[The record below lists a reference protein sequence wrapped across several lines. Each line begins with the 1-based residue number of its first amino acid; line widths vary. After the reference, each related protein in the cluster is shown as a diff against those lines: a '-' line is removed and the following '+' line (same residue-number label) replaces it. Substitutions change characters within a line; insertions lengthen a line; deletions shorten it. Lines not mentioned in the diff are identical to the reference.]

1 MLKPL
6 ADLSRPVSLSS
17 KEKAGSVQ
25 SDVHSQPNLFQSV
38 LGYLG
43 VLLRLERRLLA
54 LVFSYSLA
62 IGLFSLIVP
71 LTVQELVNTFAFAIQ
86 PVTIVTLAG
95 IMVAALLFVGAFKAL
110 QYYAV
115 EMLERRFFARV
126 AIGMAQQLP
135 HLQFL
140 GFKPRYANYF
150 VETVFMQRALSVLL
164 VDLINVVVGG
174 TVGMTIL
181 VFYHPYF
188 LLYGALLLAGFNVVF
203 FLMSHGGLKAT
214 IDMSHA
220 KYETLH
226 WMQEISY
233 NLLHFKATDSQS
245 ILMQRTDELVAKYI
259 DTRQTRFNILVR
271 QYLASVGWQAVAQSG
286 LIATAGWLVSIG
298 QLTLGQLVAAEVVV
312 SGLLASFDGVVK
324 RMGHIYYFLTGL
336 TELDYV
342 FSLPKD
348 QASATLSVPL
358 PDPTI
363 HGIRV
368 TCKDLTVEHSGM
380 PPIFSQFNLE
390 VTPGEKVGIYASTTI
405 AKTAL
410 ARVLSGLEAP
420 TGGVIRYN
428 GVDLRHLD
436 LNAINRCRGFML
448 DSQLTLF
455 EGTIEDNIVLGRSYI
470 PYSDVRWALRFV
482 ELEED
487 VDALPQGLKTH
498 IRAPGKILAPTH
510 IMRIL
515 LARAILSRPQI
526 LVFDGILHNLQ
537 PALRETV
544 LRRLCSKDEPW
555 SVIFVSNDPN
565 LTAHIDRRL
574 ILD

>member
-1 MLKPL
+1 M
-6 ADLSRPVSLSS
+6 DRSS
-17 KEKAGSVQ
+17 
-25 SDVHSQPNLFQSV
+25 DQPNLFQSV
-38 LGYLG
+38 IGYLG
-43 VLLRLERRLLA
+43 IIFRLERRLLA

-86 PVTIVTLAG
+86 PVTIATLAG
-95 IMVAALLFVGAFKAL
+95 VMVAALLFVGAFKAL

-115 EMLERRFFARV
+115 EVLERRFFARV

-135 HLQFL
+135 QLQIL

-164 VDLINVVVGG
+164 VELINVVVGG
-174 TVGMTIL
+174 TVGMGIL

-214 IDMSHA
+214 IAMSHA
-220 KYETLH
+220 KYDTLH
-226 WMQEISY
+226 WMQELSF

-245 ILMQRTDELVAKYI
+245 LVMQRTDELVSRYI
-259 DTRQTRFNILVR
+259 HSRQTRFSILIR
-271 QYLASVGWQAVAQSG
+271 QYLGSVGWQAVAQSG

-312 SGLLASFDGVVK
+312 SGLLNSFDGVVK

-336 TELDYV
+336 RELDFL

-348 QASATLSVPL
+348 HESAELAVPL

-368 TCKDLTVEHSGM
+368 TCRDLSLQHSGM
-380 PPIFSQFNLE
+380 TPLFRQFNLE
-390 VTPGEKVGIYASTTI
+390 VTPGEKIGVYANTTA

-410 ARVLSGLEAP
+410 ARVLSGLETP

-436 LNAINRCRGFML
+436 RNAINRCRGFMI

-455 EGTIEDNIVLGRSYI
+455 EGTIEDNILLGRSYV

-487 VDALPQGLKTH
+487 VDALPQGMKTNV
-498 IRAPGKILAPTH
+498 RSPGKVLGPSH
-510 IMRIL
+510 VMRIL

-537 PALRETV
+537 PNLRETII
-544 LRRLCSKDEPW
+544 RRLCSKDEPW

-565 LTAHIDRRL
+565 LTPHVDRRV
-574 ILD
+574 ILES

>member
-1 MLKPL
+1 M
-6 ADLSRPVSLSS
+6 
-17 KEKAGSVQ
+17 Q
-25 SDVHSQPNLFQSV
+25 SQVGNQPSLFQSMLSCLSV
-38 LGYLG
+38 LF
-43 VLLRLERRLLA
+43 RLERRILA
-54 LVFSYSLA
+54 LIFSYSLA

-86 PVTIVTLAG
+86 PITIVTLAG
-95 IMVAALLFVGAFKAL
+95 VMVAGLLFVGAFRAL
-110 QYYAV
+110 QFYAV
-115 EMLERRFFARV
+115 EVLERRIFARV
-126 AIGMAQQLP
+126 ALGMAQQLP
-135 HLQFL
+135 YLQFL

-150 VETVFMQRALSVLL
+150 METVFMQRALSVLL
-164 VDLINVVVGG
+164 VDLINVIVGG
-174 TVGMTIL
+174 AVGMTIL

-188 LLYGALLLAGFNVVF
+188 LLYNALLLAGFTVVF

-214 IDMSHA
+214 IDMSDA

-226 WMQEISY
+226 WLQEISY
-233 NLLHFKATDSQS
+233 NLLHFKATDSQAL
-245 ILMQRTDELVAKYI
+245 LMRRTDELVHSYVE
-259 DTRQTRFNILVR
+259 TRQTRFGVLIR
-271 QYLASVGWQAVAQSG
+271 QYLGSVGWQAVAHSG
-286 LIATAGWLVSIG
+286 LLATAGWLLSVG

-312 SGLLASFDGVVK
+312 SGLLMSFDAVVK
-324 RMGHIYYFLTGL
+324 RMGHIFYFLTGL
-336 TELDYV
+336 NELDFL

-368 TCKDLTVEHSGM
+368 TCKDLAVIHPGM
-380 PPIFSQFNLE
+380 PPIFEHFNLE
-390 VTPGEKVGIYASTTI
+390 VTPGEKIGVYASTTT

-410 ARVLSGLEAP
+410 ARVLAGLETP
-420 TGGVIRYN
+420 TGGVLRYN

-436 LNAINRCRGFML
+436 LQAINRCRGFMI

-470 PYSDVRWALRFV
+470 PYSDVRWALRFT

-487 VDALPQGLKTH
+487 VDSLPQGIKTH

-515 LARAILSRPQI
+515 LARAILARPQI
-526 LVFDGILHNLQ
+526 LIFDGILHTMQ
-537 PALRETV
+537 PTMRETV

-565 LTAHIDRRL
+565 LTPHVDRRI

>member
-1 MLKPL
+1 MQNQ
-6 ADLSRPVSLSS
+6 V
-17 KEKAGSVQ
+17 GY
-25 SDVHSQPNLFQSV
+25 QPNLFQSM
-38 LGYLG
+38 LACLG
-43 VLLRLERRLLA
+43 VLFRMERRILA
-54 LVFSYSLA
+54 LIFSYSLA

-86 PVTIVTLAG
+86 PITIVTLAG
-95 IMVAALLFVGAFKAL
+95 IMVAGLLFVGAFRAL
-110 QYYAV
+110 QFYAV
-115 EMLERRFFARV
+115 EVLERRVFARI
-126 AIGMAQQLP
+126 ALAMAQQLP
-135 HLQFL
+135 NLQFL

-150 VETVFMQRALSVLL
+150 METVFMQRALSVLL
-164 VDLINVVVGG
+164 VDLINVIVGG
-174 TVGMTIL
+174 AVGMTIL

-188 LLYGALLLAGFNVVF
+188 LLYNALLLAGFNVVF

-226 WMQEISY
+226 WLQEISY
-233 NLLHFKATDSQS
+233 NLLHFKATDSQAL
-245 ILMQRTDELVAKYI
+245 LMRRTDELVQSYVE
-259 DTRQTRFNILVR
+259 TRQTRFGILIR
-271 QYLASVGWQAVAQSG
+271 QYLGSVGWQAIAHSG
-286 LIATAGWLVSIG
+286 LLATAGWLLSIG
-298 QLTLGQLVAAEVVV
+298 QLTIGQLVAAEVVV
-312 SGLLASFDGVVK
+312 SGLLLGFDAVVK

-336 TELDYV
+336 NELDFL

-368 TCKDLTVEHSGM
+368 TCKDLAVIHPGL
-380 PPIFSQFNLE
+380 PPIFEHFDLE
-390 VTPGEKVGIYASTTI
+390 ITPGEKVGIYASTTT
-405 AKTAL
+405 AKTSL
-410 ARVLSGLEAP
+410 ARVLAGLETP
-420 TGGVIRYN
+420 TGGVLRYN

-436 LNAINRCRGFML
+436 LHAINRCRGFMI

-470 PYSDVRWALRFV
+470 PYSDVRWALRFT
-482 ELEED
+482 ELEEE

-498 IRAPGKILAPTH
+498 VRAPGKILAPTH

-515 LARAILSRPQI
+515 LARAILSRPQMLI
-526 LVFDGILHNLQ
+526 FDGIIHNMQ
-537 PALRETV
+537 PALRETI

-565 LTAHIDRRL
+565 LTPHIDRR
-574 ILD
+574 IVLD

>member
-1 MLKPL
+1 M
-6 ADLSRPVSLSS
+6 
-17 KEKAGSVQ
+17 Q
-25 SDVHSQPNLFQSV
+25 SHVENQPNLFQSM

-43 VLLRLERRLLA
+43 LLFRLERRILA
-54 LVFSYSLA
+54 LIVSYSLA

-86 PVTIVTLAG
+86 PITIVTLAG
-95 IMVAALLFVGAFKAL
+95 VMTAALLFVGAFRAL
-110 QYYAV
+110 QYYSV
-115 EMLERRFFARV
+115 EVLERRVFARV

-135 HLQFL
+135 HMKFL

-150 VETVFMQRALSVLL
+150 METVFMQRALSVLL
-164 VDLINVVVGG
+164 VDLINVIVGG
-174 TVGMTIL
+174 AVGMTIL

-188 LLYGALLLAGFNVVF
+188 LLYNALLLAGFTVVF
-203 FLMSHGGLKAT
+203 FLLSHGGLKAT

-226 WMQEISY
+226 WLQEISY

-245 ILMQRTDELVAKYI
+245 LLMKKTDHLVNQYVE
-259 DTRQTRFNILVR
+259 TRQSRFNILIR
-271 QYLASVGWQAVAQSG
+271 QYLGSVGWQAFAHSG
-286 LIATAGWLVSIG
+286 LIATAGWLLSIG

-312 SGLLASFDGVVK
+312 SGLLLSFDAVVK
-324 RMGHIYYFLTGL
+324 RMGHIYYFMTGL
-336 TELDYV
+336 SELDFI

-348 QASATLSVPL
+348 QASAALSVPL

-368 TCKDLTVEHSGM
+368 TCKDLAVVHPGI
-380 PPIFSQFNLE
+380 PAIFERFNLE
-390 VTPGEKVGIYASTTI
+390 ITPGEKIGIYTSTT
-405 AKTAL
+405 ASKTAL
-410 ARVLSGLEAP
+410 ARVLAGLETP
-420 TGGVIRYN
+420 TSGVIRYN

-436 LNAINRCRGFML
+436 LEAINRCRGFMI
-448 DSQLTLF
+448 DSQLSLF
-455 EGTIEDNIVLGRSYI
+455 EGTIEDNIVLERSYI
-470 PYSDVRWALRFV
+470 PYSDIRWALRFA

-487 VDALPQGLKTH
+487 IDVLPQGIKAN
-498 IRAPGKILAPTH
+498 IRAPGKILSPTH

-515 LARAILSRPQI
+515 LARAILARPQI
-526 LVFDGILHNLQ
+526 LIFDGIIHNMQ
-537 PALRETV
+537 PAMRETI
-544 LRRLCSKDEPW
+544 LRRVCSKDEPW

-565 LTAHIDRRL
+565 LTPHVDRRL

>member
-1 MLKPL
+1 MQTPT
-6 ADLSRPVSLSS
+6 
-17 KEKAGSVQ
+17 AGR
-25 SDVHSQPNLFQSV
+25 PNLIQSV
-38 LGYLG
+38 LGYVG
-43 VLLRLERRLLA
+43 VVFRLERRLLA

-86 PVTIVTLAG
+86 PVTIITLAG

-115 EMLERRFFARV
+115 EMLERRFFTRV
-126 AIGMAQQLP
+126 AIGMAEQLP

-140 GFKPRYANYF
+140 GFRPRYANYF
-150 VETVFMQRALSVLL
+150 MESVFMQRALSVLL
-164 VDLINVVVGG
+164 VDLIDVVVGG
-174 TVGMTIL
+174 AVGLTIL

-188 LLYGALLLAGFNVVF
+188 LLYAALLLAGFNVVF
-203 FLMSHGGLKAT
+203 FLLSHGGLKAT
-214 IDMSHA
+214 IEMSHA

-233 NLLHFKATDSQS
+233 NLLHFKATDSHA
-245 ILMQRTDELVAKYI
+245 ILMQRTDELVGKYLE
-259 DTRQTRFNILVR
+259 TRQVRFGILIR
-271 QYLASVGWQAVAQSG
+271 QYLGSVGWQAVAQSG

-336 TELDYV
+336 TELDFL
-342 FSLPKD
+342 FSLSRDK
-348 QASATLSVPL
+348 ASTALSVPL

-368 TCKDLTVEHSGM
+368 TCKDLEVHHSGLA
-380 PPIFSQFNLE
+380 PVFSQFNLE
-390 VTPGEKVGIYASTTI
+390 VTPGEKIGIYASTTI

-410 ARVLSGLEAP
+410 ARVLAGLETP

-428 GVDLRHLD
+428 GVDLRHLE
-436 LNAINRCRGFML
+436 LNAINRCRGFMI
-448 DSQLTLF
+448 DSQLSLF

-470 PYSDVRWALRFV
+470 PYGDVRWALRFA

-498 IRAPGKILAPTH
+498 VRTPGKIFAPTH

-526 LVFDGILHNLQ
+526 LIFDGILHNLQ

-544 LRRLCSKDEPW
+544 LRRVCSKDEPW

-565 LTAHIDRRL
+565 LTPHVDRRL

>member
-1 MLKPL
+1 MK
-6 ADLSRPVSLSS
+6 
-17 KEKAGSVQ
+17 KAESVQ
-25 SDVHSQPNLFQSV
+25 NHVGDQPNLFQSM
-38 LGYLG
+38 LSYLG
-43 VLLRLERRLLA
+43 ILFRLERRILA
-54 LVFSYSLA
+54 LIFSYSLA

-86 PVTIVTLAG
+86 PITIITLAG
-95 IMVAALLFVGAFKAL
+95 VMVAGLLFVGAFRAL
-110 QYYAV
+110 QFYAV
-115 EMLERRFFARV
+115 EVLERRVFARV
-126 AIGMAQQLP
+126 ALGMAQQLP

-150 VETVFMQRALSVLL
+150 METVFMQRALSVLL

-174 TVGMTIL
+174 AVGMTIL

-188 LLYGALLLAGFNVVF
+188 LLYNALLLAGFTVVF

-226 WMQEISY
+226 WLQEISY
-233 NLLHFKATDSQS
+233 NLLHFKATDSQAL
-245 ILMQRTDELVAKYI
+245 LMRRTDELIHSYVE
-259 DTRQTRFNILVR
+259 TRQTRFDILIR
-271 QYLASVGWQAVAQSG
+271 QYLGSVGWQAVAHSG
-286 LIATAGWLVSIG
+286 LLATAGWLLSMG

-312 SGLLASFDGVVK
+312 SGLLLGFDAVVK

-336 TELDYV
+336 SELDFL

-368 TCKDLTVEHSGM
+368 TCKNLAVVHPGM
-380 PPIFSQFNLE
+380 PPIFEHFNLE
-390 VTPGEKVGIYASTTI
+390 VTPGEKIGVYASTAT

-410 ARVLSGLEAP
+410 ARVLAGLEMP
-420 TGGVIRYN
+420 TGGVLRYN

-436 LNAINRCRGFML
+436 LQAINRYRGFMI

-455 EGTIEDNIVLGRSYI
+455 EGTIEDNIVLGRSYV
-470 PYSDVRWALRFV
+470 PYSDVRWALRFT
-482 ELEED
+482 ELEDD

-515 LARAILSRPQI
+515 LARAILARPQI
-526 LVFDGILHNLQ
+526 LIFDGIIHNMQ
-537 PALRETV
+537 PTMRETL

-565 LTAHIDRRL
+565 LTPHVDRRI

>member
-1 MLKPL
+1 MQNHVG
-6 ADLSRPVSLSS
+6 D
-17 KEKAGSVQ
+17 
-25 SDVHSQPNLFQSV
+25 QPNLFQSM
-38 LGYLG
+38 LSYLG
-43 VLLRLERRLLA
+43 ILFRLERRILA
-54 LVFSYSLA
+54 LIFSYSLA

-86 PVTIVTLAG
+86 PITIITLAG
-95 IMVAALLFVGAFKAL
+95 VMVAGLLFVGAFRAL
-110 QYYAV
+110 QFYAV
-115 EMLERRFFARV
+115 EVLERRVFARV
-126 AIGMAQQLP
+126 ALGMAQQLP

-150 VETVFMQRALSVLL
+150 METVFMQRALSVLL
-164 VDLINVVVGG
+164 VDLINVIVGG
-174 TVGMTIL
+174 AVGMTIL

-188 LLYGALLLAGFNVVF
+188 LLYNALLLAGFTVVF

-226 WMQEISY
+226 WLQEISY
-233 NLLHFKATDSQS
+233 NLLHFKATDSQAL
-245 ILMQRTDELVAKYI
+245 LMRRTDELIHSYVE
-259 DTRQTRFNILVR
+259 TRQTRFGILIR
-271 QYLASVGWQAVAQSG
+271 QYLGSVGWQAVAHSG
-286 LIATAGWLVSIG
+286 LLATAGWLLSMG

-312 SGLLASFDGVVK
+312 SGLLLGFDAVVK

-336 TELDYV
+336 SELDFL

-368 TCKDLTVEHSGM
+368 TCKDLAVAHPGM
-380 PPIFSQFNLE
+380 PPIFEHFNLE
-390 VTPGEKVGIYASTTI
+390 VTPGEKIGVYASTAT

-410 ARVLSGLEAP
+410 ARILAGLEVP
-420 TGGVIRYN
+420 TGGVLRYN

-436 LNAINRCRGFML
+436 LQAINRYRGFMI

-455 EGTIEDNIVLGRSYI
+455 EGTIEDNIVLGRSYV
-470 PYSDVRWALRFV
+470 PYSDVRWALRFT
-482 ELEED
+482 ELEDD

-515 LARAILSRPQI
+515 LARAILARPQI
-526 LVFDGILHNLQ
+526 LIFDGIIHNMQ
-537 PALRETV
+537 PTMRETL

-565 LTAHIDRRL
+565 LTPHVDRRI